1 MLLANGALNVLAKI
15 VSSTREDEHGEDNM
29 QLEALS
35 VMFNLVKAGYG
46 SAQSHGE
53 EAVLL
58 GTNELDFVTEKL
70 LCLLHIIADNHSQL
84 MSRQEIACKVIK
96 QISGFGG
103 QTL

>member
-15 VSSTREDEHGEDNM
+15 VSSTREDEHGDNNM

-46 SAQSHGE
+46 SAQSRGGRNCSSRHKRVGFCNGE
-53 EAVLL
+53 ATRL
-58 GTNELDFVTEKL
+58 TSHYCRQPFST
-70 LCLLHIIADNHSQL
+70 IA
-84 MSRQEIACKVIK
+84 RQEIACKVIK